1 MNIQLTRS
9 QIGLDGVP
17 AAETALS
24 HVDGE
29 RGELII
35 AGEHVADLAGK
46 SSFEG
51 VTARLWNGAIG
62 GSHSEANVRASLG
75 AARQR
80 AFARLAD
87 LLPATRGLS
96 IVDEFRA
103 AIAGLRGESGLDHEA
118 TIVGAFPVIAGA
130 LVQQAKGNDPVA
142 PDPNTSQAADALRM
156 LLGRKPDPREV
167 AALDAYFVTVCD
179 HGMNA
184 STFTTRVVASTQA
197 DLFAAVTAGYCALT
211 GPLHGGAPEPVLEM
225 LDAIGTRERIQPW
238 VDAALGRGERL
249 MGFGHRIYRVRDPRA
264 DVLKAAIER
273 LAADGADL
281 PFASEVEAYI
291 RGALRRKNPDRPL
304 ETNVEFFTAIL
315 LDALAIPRQAFTPIF
330 AVARAAGWT
339 AHAREQQR
347 TGSREWLAKA
357 NSDERKIVIAR
368 CRFSRGLMV
377 RDTHRSRV
385 YAGYVHFACVTRSS
399 P

>member
-1 MNIQLTRS
+1 LIKIIKIDQSVERADLESLKGDQAMNIQLTKS

-35 AGEHVADLAGK
+35 AGEHVADLADK

-51 VTARLWNGAIG
+51 ATARLWNGASG
-62 GSHSEANVRASLG
+62 KTLSEANVRANLG

-87 LLPATRGLS
+87 LLPATHGMS
-96 IVDEFRA
+96 IVDGFRA
-103 AIAGLRGESGLDHEA
+103 AVAGLRAENGLEHEA

-130 LVQQAKGNDPVA
+130 LVQRAKGGDPIA
-142 PDPNTSQAADALRM
+142 PDPNVSHAADTLTM
-156 LLGRKPDPREV
+156 LLNRKPEPREV

-225 LDAIGTRERIQPW
+225 LDAIGTRERIKPW
-238 VDAALGRGERL
+238 VDDALARGERL
-249 MGFGHRIYRVRDPRA
+249 MGFGHRVYRVRDPRA

-273 LAADGADL
+273 LAAGGADL
-281 PFASEVEAYI
+281 PFAGEVEAYI

-347 TGSREWLAKA
+347 TGRLIRPS
-357 NSDERKIVIAR
+357 S
-368 CRFSRGLMV
+368 S
-377 RDTHRSRV
+377 
-385 YAGYVHFACVTRSS
+385 YVGAV
-399 P
+399 PK

>member
-1 MNIQLTRS
+1 MNIHLTKS

-29 RGELII
+29 RGELVI
-35 AGEHVADLAGK
+35 AGEHVAELAGR

-51 VTARLWNGAIG
+51 VTARLWTAATGRPLG
-62 GSHSEANVRASLG
+62 EADVRKSLG
-75 AARQR
+75 AARER
-80 AFARLAD
+80 SFARLAD

-96 IVDEFRA
+96 VVDGFRA
-103 AIAGLRGESGLDHEA
+103 AIAGLRAENGLDHEA

-130 LVQQAKGNDPVA
+130 LVRRASGEAPVA
-142 PDPNTSQAADALRM
+142 PDPNASHAADTLSMLR
-156 LLGRKPDPREV
+156 GRKPEPREV

-184 STFTTRVVASTQA
+184 STFTTRAVASTQA

-225 LDAIGTRERIQPW
+225 LDAIGTRERIKPW
-238 VDAALGRGERL
+238 VDDALSRGERL
-249 MGFGHRIYRVRDPRA
+249 MGFGHRVYRVRDPRA

-281 PFASEVEAYI
+281 PFAGEVEAYI
-291 RGALRRKNPDRPL
+291 RQALRQKNPDRPL

-347 TGSREWLAKA
+347 TGRLIRPS
-357 NSDERKIVIAR
+357 S
-368 CRFSRGLMV
+368 S
-377 RDTHRSRV
+377 
-385 YAGYVHFACVTRSS
+385 YVG
-399 P
+399 PMPG

>member
-1 MNIQLTRS
+1 MIH
-9 QIGLDGVP
+9 VA

-29 RGELII
+29 RGALII
-35 AGEHVADLAGK
+35 AREHVGQLAAR

-51 VTARLWNGAIG
+51 VTARLWTSAGTTG
-62 GSHSEANVRASLG
+62 VSEAEVRASLG

-87 LLPATRGLS
+87 LLPATRGMG
-96 IVDEFRA
+96 IVDGFRA
-103 AIAGLRGESGLDHEA
+103 AIAGLRAEPGLAHEA
-118 TIVGAFPVIAGA
+118 TMVGAFPVIAGA
-130 LVQQAKGNDPVA
+130 LVRRAKGLEPLA
-142 PDPNTSQAADALRM
+142 PDPDLGHAADTLRM
-156 LLGRKPDPREV
+156 LHGHAAEPREV
-167 AALDAYFVTVCD
+167 TALDAYLVTVCD

-225 LDAIGTRERIQPW
+225 LDAIGSRARIKPW
-238 VDAALGRGERL
+238 VDAALARGERL
-249 MGFGHRIYRVRDPRA
+249 MGFGHRVYRVRDPRA
-264 DVLKAAIER
+264 DVLKGAIEA

-281 PFASEVEAYI
+281 PFAGEVEAYI
-291 RGALRRKNPDRPL
+291 RDALRRKNPERPL

-315 LDALAIPRQAFTPIF
+315 LDALKIPRQAFTPIF
-330 AVARAAGWT
+330 AVARSAGWT

-347 TGSREWLAKA
+347 TGRLIRPS
-357 NSDERKIVIAR
+357 S
-368 CRFSRGLMV
+368 S
-377 RDTHRSRV
+377 
-385 YAGYVHFACVTRSS
+385 YVGAM
-399 P
+399 PA

>member
-1 MNIQLTRS
+1 LINLSRGPIFSRMKGDWAMNIQLSKS

-17 AAETALS
+17 AAETVLS

-35 AGEHVADLAGK
+35 AGEHVDTLAAN

-51 VTARLWNGAIG
+51 VTARLWSGATRQTL
-62 GSHSEANVRASLG
+62 SEAHVRASLG
-75 AARQR
+75 AARER
-80 AFARLAD
+80 AFARLPH
-87 LLPATRGLS
+87 LLPATRGMG
-96 IVDEFRA
+96 IIDGFRA
-103 AIAGLRGESGLDHEA
+103 AIAGLRAENGLEHEA

-130 LVQQAKGNDPVA
+130 LVRRAKGLDPVP
-142 PDPNTSQAADALRM
+142 PDPNASHAGDTLRM
-156 LLGRKPDPREV
+156 LRGHTPEPREV

-225 LDAIGTRERIQPW
+225 LDAIGTRERIRPW
-238 VDAALGRGERL
+238 VDAALARGERL

-264 DVLKAAIER
+264 DVLKAAIEQ

-281 PFASEVEAYI
+281 PFAGEVEAYI
-291 RGALRRKNPDRPL
+291 REALRRKNPDRPL

-330 AVARAAGWT
+330 AVARVAGWT
-339 AHAREQQR
+339 AHAQEQQR
-347 TGSREWLAKA
+347 TGRLIRPS
-357 NSDERKIVIAR
+357 S
-368 CRFSRGLMV
+368 S
-377 RDTHRSRV
+377 
-385 YAGYVHFACVTRSS
+385 YVGAM
-399 P
+399 PKD

>member
-1 MNIQLTRS
+1 MNIHLTKS

-29 RGELII
+29 RGELVI
-35 AGEHVADLAGK
+35 AGEHVAELARR

-51 VTARLWNGAIG
+51 VTARLWTAATGRPLG
-62 GSHSEANVRASLG
+62 EADVRKSLG
-75 AARQR
+75 AARER
-80 AFARLAD
+80 SFARLAD

-96 IVDEFRA
+96 VVDGFRA
-103 AIAGLRGESGLDHEA
+103 AIAGLRAENGLDHEA

-130 LVQQAKGNDPVA
+130 LVRRASGEAPVA
-142 PDPNTSQAADALRM
+142 PDPNASHAADTLSMLR
-156 LLGRKPDPREV
+156 GRKPEPREV

-225 LDAIGTRERIQPW
+225 LDAIGARERIKPW
-238 VDAALGRGERL
+238 VDDALSRGERL
-249 MGFGHRIYRVRDPRA
+249 MGFGHRVYRVRDPRA

-281 PFASEVEAYI
+281 PFAGEVEAYI
-291 RGALRRKNPDRPL
+291 RQALRQKNPDRPL

-347 TGSREWLAKA
+347 TGRLIRPS
-357 NSDERKIVIAR
+357 S
-368 CRFSRGLMV
+368 S
-377 RDTHRSRV
+377 
-385 YAGYVHFACVTRSS
+385 YVG
-399 P
+399 PMPG

>member
-1 MNIQLTRS
+1 LIYVIKIDQSVERPDLSSREQEIWAMNIHLTKS

-17 AAETALS
+17 AAETVLS

-35 AGEHVADLAGK
+35 AGEHVGTLAAK

-51 VTARLWNGAIG
+51 VTARLWNGAT
-62 GSHSEANVRASLG
+62 GSTLSEANVRANLG
-75 AARQR
+75 AARER

-87 LLPATRGLS
+87 LLPATRGMG
-96 IVDEFRA
+96 IVDGFRA
-103 AIAGLRGESGLDHEA
+103 AVAGLRAENGLEHEA

-130 LVQQAKGNDPVA
+130 LVQRAKGLDPVA
-142 PDPNTSQAADALRM
+142 PDPNASHAADTLRM
-156 LLGRKPDPREV
+156 LRGTSPEPREV

-225 LDAIGTRERIQPW
+225 LDAIGSRERIQPW
-238 VDAALGRGERL
+238 VDAALARGERM
-249 MGFGHRIYRVRDPRA
+249 MGFGHRVYRVRDPRA

-273 LAADGADL
+273 LSADGADL
-281 PFASEVEAYI
+281 PFAGEVEAYI
-291 RGALRRKNPDRPL
+291 RAALRKKNPDRPL

-347 TGSREWLAKA
+347 TGRLIRPS
-357 NSDERKIVIAR
+357 S
-368 CRFSRGLMV
+368 S
-377 RDTHRSRV
+377 
-385 YAGYVHFACVTRSS
+385 YVGAM
-399 P
+399 PKE